1 MTHRDGRGTL
11 APDQP
16 REETRLPAPAIV
28 RPGDTRY
35 AELVVGYNQR
45 WVGTPESVRLAAS
58 TAQVADVVREA
69 VASGKRLAVRSGGH
83 CYADFVTGPQTQIL
97 LDVSNLNEV
106 HYDPARRAFCVGAG
120 TQLGRIYETLY
131 RTWGVTIPG
140 GICLTVGI
148 AGHTS
153 GGGFGLLTRKY
164 GSVVDHLEAVEVVV
178 VDADRRVRTVIASR
192 DPEDPD
198 HDLWWAVTGGG
209 GGTFGVVTRFWFRS
223 PDAEGTDP
231 AHLLPRPPASVLVG
245 PAGVPWQKLDEDK
258 FHTLIRNFS
267 KWHEDNSAPDDPG
280 TALASILFAR
290 PKSGMGVGTL
300 TQVDATV
307 PGARDLLDGFGAAVV
322 AGTGITMAAPPRE
335 VSWLAST
342 KFVGGG
348 TLLYDP
354 TLRSAVK
361 SAWMRRGFTDEQL
374 GAVYRTLQR
383 DDYPNPLGVFQLMS
397 MGGRL
402 NAVGSAETAMPHR
415 DSVLYAE
422 FETFWTKA
430 VDDEVNLAWLR
441 DLYAG
446 TFAATGGYPVPGEIV
461 DGTNINNPDP
471 DIIDPAVNR
480 SGVPWSTLYFG
491 ANYPR
496 LQRVKAR
503 WDPTDFFHHSQSVRL
518 PG

>member
-1 MTHRDGRGTL
+1 M
-11 APDQP
+11 
-16 REETRLPAPAIV
+16 PAPAV
-28 RPGDTRY
+28 VTPGDIRY
-35 AELVVGYNQR
+35 GELVVGYNRR

-69 VASGKRLAVRSGGH
+69 VATGKRLAVRSGGH
-83 CYADFVTGPQTQIL
+83 CYADFVTGPETQVL
-97 LDVSNLNEV
+97 LDVSNLNQV
-106 HYDPARRAFCVGAG
+106 YYDPARRAFCVGAG

-178 VDADRRVRTVIASR
+178 VDAGGSVRTVIASR

-198 HDLWWAVTGGG
+198 HDLWWAITGGG

-223 PDAEGTDP
+223 PDAEGSDP
-231 AHLLPRPPASVLVG
+231 AQLLPRPPASVLVE
-245 PAGVPWQKLDEDK
+245 PAGVPWQALDEDK
-258 FHTLIRNFS
+258 FRTLIKNFS
-267 KWHEDNSAPDDPG
+267 TWHERNSAPGDAG

-307 PGARDLLDGFGAAVV
+307 PGARELLADFGAAVT
-322 AGTGITMAAPPRE
+322 AGTGITMAMPPRE

-361 SAWMRRGFTDEQL
+361 SAWMRRAFTDEQL
-374 GAVYRTLQR
+374 GAVYRNLQR

-397 MGGRL
+397 MGGKL
-402 NAVGSAETAMPHR
+402 NAVASEATAMPHR

-422 FETFWTKA
+422 FETFWTEA
-430 VDDEVNLAWLR
+430 ADDEVNLAWLR
-441 DLYAG
+441 DLYAD

-471 DIIDPAVNR
+471 DIVDPALNR
-480 SGVPWSTLYFG
+480 SGVDWSTLYFG

-496 LQRVKAR
+496 LQQVKAR
-503 WDPTDFFHHSQSVRL
+503 WDPTDFFRHSQSVRL